1 MTTTNTGTTGA
12 GTAGAAGNTGTTGT
26 TDAPTSDGGTS
37 PANARS
43 SAGNASGNDRPRQGA
58 SSRPVGTPE
67 HLKGGT
73 RTPAAMH
80 NRRLLLDALGHAA
93 KLRASAEALEAQLLA
108 ASYEHCREI
117 TAGHGPDAFEQ
128 ELKSLAAEIGAVTRT
143 SDRTVSAKLNAAPAL
158 EARYPRTAEAWGQG
172 AISTGHVRVIERCGD
187 GLTRPESIRAY
198 EELVVA
204 KALETTPG
212 RLRVYAKR
220 VAADLEPE
228 ETEQRLRQAQD
239 DRRVWVQDEPD
250 GMCQLSALLPAV
262 VGAGIFDRLTQ
273 TAKQLHGADQHPD
286 EERTFDQARADV
298 LADLLLTGQ
307 IAPGSPNHVAKPIQA
322 TVAITVPA
330 ISLITADRAATTATT
345 MSASV
350 DPVATVP
357 SPVAQ
362 DSDTAH
368 TRPDTSTSVST
379 SVSTP
384 AFAAHM
390 TATGTPPTT
399 TDVDSSGLSP
409 CGPTTMPIHETTT
422 TPITGQPKQA
432 EQNAPGNPIPLTAF
446 TGPAELA
453 GRTPIPIHTALEF
466 CGDTAT
472 WYRVLTDPVHGTPLT
487 AETYRPPAALRRLLQ
502 IRDVTCVAPGCRR
515 LAKDCDIDHTTP
527 WAAGG
532 PTKYENLAVLCRGHH
547 TMREAGW
554 VLEQDGPGR
563 MVWVSPTGQRFVEY
577 EDHVAPGLRHTG
589 QRHRAGE
596 QHADRYHAEPSQYPV
611 QQHAGQQPSGRQHPG
626 RQHTGH
632 QNAAHQHA
640 AHQRTNRQHTE
651 QQRAERDSRDQRHT
665 VRSHM
670 RRNTR
675 HQPASAPPG
684 DDPPPF

>member
-1 MTTTNTGTTGA
+1 MTTTDTGTADATGS
-12 GTAGAAGNTGTTGT
+12 
-26 TDAPTSDGGTS
+26 TDIPAPDGGTS
-37 PANARS
+37 ASDVRS
-43 SAGNASGNDRPRQGA
+43 TTSNASGDGRAHQSAP
-58 SSRPVGTPE
+58 SRSVGTPE

-108 ASYEHCREI
+108 ASYEHCREL

-143 SDRTVSAKLNAAPAL
+143 SDRTVAAKLNAAPAL
-158 EARYPRTAEAWGQG
+158 EARYPRTADAWGQG
-172 AISTGHVRVIERCGD
+172 AISTGHVRVIESCGD

-204 KALETTPG
+204 KAHETTPG

-273 TAKQLHGADQHPD
+273 TTKQLHGPGRD
-286 EERTFDQARADV
+286 EHDARTFEQTRADV

-307 IAPGSPNHVAKPIQA
+307 VIPGSPNHVAKPIQA

-330 ISLITADRAATTATT
+330 ISLITADHARATG
-345 MSASV
+345 
-350 DPVATVP
+350 
-357 SPVAQ
+357 
-362 DSDTAH
+362 SDTQAG
-368 TRPDTSTSVST
+368 DFVDD
-379 SVSTP
+379 STP
-384 AFAAHM
+384 AIADPT
-390 TATGTPPTT
+390 TAVADSAGASTTSARTTGTTTAGEPTACAGEHRDDAHSEHT
-399 TDVDSSGLSP
+399 NTSGEPLS
-409 CGPTTMPIHETTT
+409 
-422 TPITGQPKQA
+422 
-432 EQNAPGNPIPLTAF
+432 LTAF

-453 GRTPIPIHTALEF
+453 GRTPIPIHTALEL
-466 CGDTAT
+466 CGNTTT
-472 WYRVLTDPVHGTPLT
+472 WYRVLTDPLDGTPLT
-487 AETYRPPAALRRLLQ
+487 ADTYRPPAALRRLLQ

-563 MVWVSPTGQRFVEY
+563 MVWISPTGQRFVEY
-577 EDHVAPGLRHTG
+577 EDHVAPGLRTAG
-589 QRHRAGE
+589 RRHRPAERHPGTRHADQPPDHRHADQLHSE
-596 QHADRYHAEPSQYPV
+596 QPNTGRHQPGPQHADRRHAERQC
-611 QQHAGQQPSGRQHPG
+611 AGRQH
-626 RQHTGH
+626 
-632 QNAAHQHA
+632 
-640 AHQRTNRQHTE
+640 
-651 QQRAERDSRDQRHT
+651 AERDPDDRGRGHS
-665 VRSHM
+665 VRSHL
-670 RRNTR
+670 RRSTEHR
-675 HQPASAPPG
+675 PTPAPPR

>member
-12 GTAGAAGNTGTTGT
+12 NTTAVTGTTGTTGT
-26 TDAPTSDGGTS
+26 TDAPAPSGS
-37 PANARS
+37 AS
-43 SAGNASGNDRPRQGA
+43 SAPDARNRAGSASGNDRTHQSAP
-58 SSRPVGTPE
+58 SRPVGTPE

-117 TAGHGPDAFEQ
+117 TAGHGADAFEQ

-143 SDRTVSAKLNAAPAL
+143 SDRTVAAKLNAAPAL
-158 EARYPRTAEAWGQG
+158 EARYPRTADAWGQG
-172 AISTGHVRVIERCGD
+172 SISTGHVRVIESCGD
-187 GLTRPESIRAY
+187 GLTRPESIRTY

-212 RLRVYAKR
+212 RLRGYAKR

-239 DRRVWVQDEPD
+239 DRRVWLQDEPD

-273 TAKQLHGADQHPD
+273 TTKQLHAPGHD
-286 EERTFDQARADV
+286 EHDARTFEQTRADV

-307 IAPGSPNHVAKPIQA
+307 VAPGSPNHVAKPIQA

-330 ISLITADRAATTATT
+330 VSLITADRARATGSDIRAAA
-345 MSASV
+345 MD
-350 DPVATVP
+350 DP
-357 SPVAQ
+357 
-362 DSDTAH
+362 
-368 TRPDTSTSVST
+368 
-379 SVSTP
+379 TP
-384 AFAAHM
+384 AVAGPEPAAVGATLTVADIAGASATGAHAPGIATPGACAACAGDHEDVHPEH
-390 TATGTPPTT
+390 TATGGEP
-399 TDVDSSGLSP
+399 VSL
-409 CGPTTMPIHETTT
+409 
-422 TPITGQPKQA
+422 A
-432 EQNAPGNPIPLTAF
+432 AF

-472 WYRVLTDPVHGTPLT
+472 WFRVLTDPLDGTPLT

-502 IRDVTCVAPGCRR
+502 VRDVTCVAPGCRR

-532 PTKYENLAVLCRGHH
+532 DTKYENLAVLCRGHH

-563 MVWVSPTGQRFVEY
+563 MVWVSPTGQRFVVY
-577 EDHVAPGLRHTG
+577 EDHVAPGLRHAGRRRTYQPCPG
-589 QRHRAGE
+589 Q
-596 QHADRYHAEPSQYPV
+596 QHVGS
-611 QQHAGQQPSGRQHPG
+611 QHAGQQHVGRQREERGHEQGSRVVRHHMHRRTGSRPG
-626 RQHTGH
+626 
-632 QNAAHQHA
+632 
-640 AHQRTNRQHTE
+640 
-651 QQRAERDSRDQRHT
+651 AE
-665 VRSHM
+665 
-670 RRNTR
+670 
-675 HQPASAPPG
+675 ASG